1 MTSTIDFIQISGT
14 VLDAPVLTTDDLVEF
29 VVADDV
35 SRREFLVRLPRTEL
49 GAHVVAG
56 AHVQAAGAA
65 GWVVPGRP
73 WRHEPSR
80 TILQAHD
87 VQLAALAF
95 AA

>member
-1 MTSTIDFIQISGT
+1 MTSTITLVRIDGT
-14 VLDAPVLTTDDLVEF
+14 VTAAPVLTSDDLVEF
-29 VVADDV
+29 VVVDDTQ
-35 SRREFLVRLPRTEL
+35 REFLVRLPRTEL
-49 GAHVVAG
+49 GAHVSTG
-56 AHVQAAGAA
+56 AHVRATGAE

-87 VQLAALAF
+87 VQLDELAF